1 MAEPATKLTILI
13 CDDEPGMRMA
23 VARALRNFSIHIR
36 EIDQEVSFDVKEA
49 DTGEMAVD
57 MIMAETPDILL
68 LDYKLPGINGLEV
81 LGRIQ
86 SKQNEM
92 LTVMITAYASLDTAV
107 TATKRG
113 AYDFLAKPFT
123 PDELKRIIRKVA
135 SNFLLQ
141 RQARRLAEE
150 KRKIRFQFISV
161 LTHELKA
168 PLAAIEGYLQ
178 IMKNHVAGDQIDDY
192 DRVIDRTMIRLDG
205 MQKLI
210 YDLLDM
216 TRLESGMKKRELV
229 EANVVE
235 AAVRALETAEPEA
248 IRRGITITLHEKEPV
263 MMIADTSELDIIF
276 NNLVSNAVKY
286 NRDNGSVDV
295 HIQHDNATV
304 SITVKDTGIG
314 MSKEDTERLFNDFVR
329 IKNEKTRNILGS
341 GLGLSI
347 LKKLADLYEG
357 SVHVDSELDVGST
370 FSVVL
375 KKSTGAEAVGTEVTA
390 DQKASE
396 AKT

>member
-1 MAEPATKLTILI
+1 MAEPETMLTILI

-23 VARALRNFSIHIR
+23 VARSLRNFSIYIR
-36 EIDQEVSFDVKEA
+36 EIDQEVGFNVKEA
-49 DTGEMAVD
+49 DTGEAAVD

-81 LGRIQ
+81 LDRVQ

-178 IMKNHVAGDQIDDY
+178 IMKQHVAGDKISDY
-192 DRVIDRTMIRLDG
+192 DHVIDRTTIRLEG

-216 TRLESGMKKRELV
+216 TRLESGQKKRELV
-229 EANVVE
+229 ETNVVD
-235 AAVRALETAEPEA
+235 AAIRALETAEPEA
-248 IRRGITITLHEKEPV
+248 VHRNITITLHDKDPV
-263 MMIADTSELDIIF
+263 MMTADTSELDIIF

-286 NRDNGSVDV
+286 NRDNGTVDV
-295 HIQHDNATV
+295 HIKHDDESVT
-304 SITVKDTGIG
+304 ITVKDTGIG
-314 MSKEDTERLFNDFVR
+314 MSKEDTDRLFNDFVR

-347 LKKLADLYEG
+347 LKKLSDLYDG
-357 SVHVDSELDVGST
+357 SVYVKSEPDVGSS

-375 KKSTGAEAVGTEVTA
+375 KKHTPDNNETIETENHTV
-390 DQKASE
+390 SE
-396 AKT
+396 AKI

>member
-1 MAEPATKLTILI
+1 MAEPETMLTILI

-23 VARALRNFSIHIR
+23 VARSLRNFSIYIR
-36 EIDQEVSFDVKEA
+36 EIDQEVGFNVKEA
-49 DTGEMAVD
+49 DTGEAAVD

-81 LGRIQ
+81 LDRVQ

-178 IMKNHVAGDQIDDY
+178 IMKQHVAGDKISDY
-192 DRVIDRTMIRLDG
+192 DHVIDRTTIRLEG

-216 TRLESGMKKRELV
+216 TRLESGQKKRELV
-229 EANVVE
+229 ETNVVD
-235 AAVRALETAEPEA
+235 AAIRALETAEPEA
-248 IRRGITITLHEKEPV
+248 VHRNITITLHDKDPV
-263 MMIADTSELDIIF
+263 MMTADTSELDIIF

-286 NRDNGSVDV
+286 NRDNGTVDV
-295 HIQHDNATV
+295 HIKHDDESVT
-304 SITVKDTGIG
+304 ITVKDTGIG
-314 MSKEDTERLFNDFVR
+314 MSKEDTDRLFNDFVR

-347 LKKLADLYEG
+347 LKKLSDLYDG
-357 SVHVDSELDVGST
+357 SVYVKSEPDVGSS

-375 KKSTGAEAVGTEVTA
+375 KKHTPDNNDTIETENHTV
-390 DQKASE
+390 SE
-396 AKT
+396 AKI

>member
-1 MAEPATKLTILI
+1 MAEPETMLTILI

-23 VARALRNFSIHIR
+23 VARSLRNFSIHIR
-36 EIDQEVSFDVKEA
+36 EIDQEVGFNVKEA
-49 DTGEMAVD
+49 DTGETAVD

-81 LGRIQ
+81 LDRVQ

-178 IMKNHVAGDQIDDY
+178 IMKQHVAGDKISDY
-192 DRVIDRTMIRLDG
+192 DHVIDRTTIRLEG

-216 TRLESGMKKRELV
+216 TRLESGQKKRELV
-229 EANVVE
+229 ETNVVD

-248 IRRGITITLHEKEPV
+248 VHRNITITLHDKDPV
-263 MMIADTSELDIIF
+263 MMTADTSELDIIF
-276 NNLVSNAVKY
+276 NNLVSNAIKY
-286 NRDNGSVDV
+286 NRYNGTVDV
-295 HIQHDNATV
+295 HIKHDDESVT
-304 SITVKDTGIG
+304 ITVKDTGIG
-314 MSKEDTERLFNDFVR
+314 MSKEDTDRLFNDFVR

-347 LKKLADLYEG
+347 LKKLSDLYDG
-357 SVHVDSELDVGST
+357 SVYVESEPDVGSS

-375 KKSTGAEAVGTEVTA
+375 KKHTPDNTDTEKSEAQTV
-390 DQKASE
+390 SE